1 MKIKVKIR
9 TNWKLFGLQPRFV
22 LFQTRLCIILNPFYQ
37 CWKPRIGNLNNE
49 LKRQYPSYQ
58 RGAHSSSAVL
68 MSGSA
73 AIYFAATVI
82 RLTVLYVVTVSYLWL
97 LITDPTMECNNK
109 GVITVITPLCCCVR
123 VHQCQPCSVG
133 LVQQPTTSLVC
144 CVKCVGR
151 FSSWVL

>member
-1 MKIKVKIR
+1 MKISTHQTKTLTTKIASKTESYMPIFLICLVR
-9 TNWKLFGLQPRFV
+9 NLG
-22 LFQTRLCIILNPFYQ
+22 
-37 CWKPRIGNLNNE
+37 IGNLNNE

-82 RLTVLYVVTVSYLWL
+82 RLTVPYVVTVSYLWL
-97 LITDPTMECNNK
+97 LITDPTTECNNK

-123 VHQCQPCSVG
+123 VHQCQLCSVG

-144 CVKCVGR
+144 CVKCVRR
-151 FSSWVL
+151 FSSSVL

>member
-1 MKIKVKIR
+1 MPIFLICLV
-9 TNWKLFGLQPRFV
+9 T
-22 LFQTRLCIILNPFYQ
+22 
-37 CWKPRIGNLNNE
+37 KPRIGNLNNE

-82 RLTVLYVVTVSYLWL
+82 RLTVLYVVTVSYLL
-97 LITDPTMECNNK
+97 RLITDPTTECNNK

-123 VHQCQPCSVG
+123 VHQCKPFSVG

-144 CVKCVGR
+144 CVKCVR
-151 FSSWVL
+151 RLSS